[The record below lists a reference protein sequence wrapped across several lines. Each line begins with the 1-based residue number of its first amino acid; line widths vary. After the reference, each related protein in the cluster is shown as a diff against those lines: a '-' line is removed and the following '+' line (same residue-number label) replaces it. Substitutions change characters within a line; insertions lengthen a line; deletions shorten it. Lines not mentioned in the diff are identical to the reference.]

1 MNKIGQLIATCYT
14 GQNDH
19 PIHNKGLHRY
29 LVHEYG
35 VAAAAEIL
43 AAAAGQ
49 IAFGRRRHL
58 LAFRQTFVNYKVDDN
73 T

>member
-19 PIHNKGLHRY
+19 PIHNQELHRY
-29 LVHEYG
+29 LVREYG
-35 VAAAAEIL
+35 IGAASEAL
-43 AAAAGQ
+43 VAAAGQ

-58 LAFRQTFVNYKVDDN
+58 LAFRQSFVNYKVDGN